1 MNIPAKVKNI
11 PNIREDHLLKN
22 PFILF
27 VLFIDIKVA
36 AVKTVMTDII
46 PKE

>member
-1 MNIPAKVKNI
+1 MNIPAKVRNI
-11 PNIREDHLLKN
+11 PNIRDDHLLKKL
-22 PFILF
+22 FILF

-36 AVKTVMTDII
+36 AVKTVITDIM